1 MRAVR
6 EQRRNVRHATL
17 QLEGRAADQMETS
30 GWRRRARRTLAGRCA
45 RKKTEAWPRMMS
57 ERMAAEAMPSKPAL
71 ATGQRL
77 MKERRPPANWRVCQ
91 MRTKASTRG
100 KIREVG
106 GGEVRSGV
114 VMGGAAVKCPA
125 GRLIATAIG
134 EQEVCPWSV
143 LSAGWRE
150 SFRTTDP
157 HGWERIG
164 GRMEEKKNPLP
175 ALWPEGGT

>member
-1 MRAVR
+1 MEAEAMRAVR

-17 QLEGRAADQMETS
+17 HVEGRGADQMETS
-30 GWRRRARRTLAGRCA
+30 GWRRRARRTPAGRWA

-57 ERMAAEAMPSKPAL
+57 ERMAGEDMPSKPAL

-77 MKERRPPANWRVCQ
+77 TKERRPPANWRVCQ

-134 EQEVCPWSV
+134 EQEVCPWRV
-143 LSAGWRE
+143 E
-150 SFRTTDP
+150 S
-157 HGWERIG
+157 GE
-164 GRMEEKKNPLP
+164 
-175 ALWPEGGT
+175 